1 MLVWGPKGF
10 WGASGGSPLH
20 FGQNIL
26 KQKLHKTL
34 NLMGPYF
41 IFGPQT
47 WIQKYLGPLYL

>member
-1 MLVWGPKGF
+1 MLVWGPQGF

-20 FGQNIL
+20 FGQNII

-47 WIQKYLGPLYL
+47 WIQKYLGPLYP